1 LEEEMN
7 LTVQSG
13 EKWDS
18 LMVAIGSQIEFKAT
32 LPLNPAE
39 DFLATDQQRARIGW
53 AALDR
58 IIEEDPANSKLGWR
72 RYGLLL
78 DEIMKRTGINDAAA
92 SLVLFARRDEL
103 EEKENP

>member
-1 LEEEMN
+1 MDFAMQLGGRGGAPIV
-7 LTVQSG
+7 T
-13 EKWDS
+13 
-18 LMVAIGSQIEFKAT
+18 IGSQNEFKAT

-39 DFLATDQQRARIGW
+39 DFLATDQQRARIGR

-58 IIEEDPANSKLGWR
+58 IMEEDPTNRELGWR

-103 EEKENP
+103 GEKTL